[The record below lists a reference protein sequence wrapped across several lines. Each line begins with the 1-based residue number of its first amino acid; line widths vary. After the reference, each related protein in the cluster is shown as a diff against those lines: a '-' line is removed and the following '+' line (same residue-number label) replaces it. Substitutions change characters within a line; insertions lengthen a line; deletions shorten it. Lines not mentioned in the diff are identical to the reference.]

1 MDKKLTQLDKIPV
14 FVIVIRSINFVWT
27 IVNVLN

>member
-1 MDKKLTQLDKIPV
+1 MDKKIAQFDKIPI
-14 FVIVIRSINFVWT
+14 FVIVIRGINFVWT